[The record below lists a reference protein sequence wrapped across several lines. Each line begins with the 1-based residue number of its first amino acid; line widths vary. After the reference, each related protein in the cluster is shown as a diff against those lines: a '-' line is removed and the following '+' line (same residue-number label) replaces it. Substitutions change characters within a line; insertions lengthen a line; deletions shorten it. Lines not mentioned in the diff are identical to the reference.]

1 MALNIWKNE
10 KTVSRVRKKQWNLSS
25 CMNAFKGPKY
35 TRNLVLFVDILAEF
49 LKY

>member
-25 CMNAFKGPKY
+25 PKY